1 MPLTLPPLNAL
12 RAFEAA
18 ARTGSY
24 VAAAEEL
31 GVSAAAVSLQIRKL
45 EDYLGKQMFTRKNNR
60 VVLTDAGHAIRYGA
74 AAALQMISDTT
85 EQLVSDRSRLQTH

>member
-24 VAAAEEL
+24 VAAAQEL
-31 GVSAAAVSLQIRKL
+31 RVSPAAVSQ
-45 EDYLGKQMFTRKNNR
+45 
-60 VVLTDAGHAIRYGA
+60 HGA
-74 AAALQMISDTT
+74 ELRPC
-85 EQLVSDRSRLQTH
+85 DRCG

>member
-12 RAFEAA
+12 RAFEVA

-31 GVSAAAVSLQIRKL
+31 G
-45 EDYLGKQMFTRKNNR
+45 
-60 VVLTDAGHAIRYGA
+60 
-74 AAALQMISDTT
+74 
-85 EQLVSDRSRLQTH
+85 